1 MSLFS
6 DIKEL
11 KNITFNNNNNNIIDQ
26 LSKNLLTIVDT
37 EEVGVE
43 QIDELK
49 FMFILKGIVICVFQF
64 DADEK
69 EAWIDEI
76 Y

>member
-6 DIKEL
+6 KIKEL
-11 KNITFNNNNNNIIDQ
+11 KNITFSSNNVIDQ
-26 LSKNLLTIVDT
+26 LSKKLLSIVDT

-49 FMFILKGIVICVFQF
+49 FMFILKGIVICVN
-64 DADEK
+64 
-69 EAWIDEI
+69 ILI
-76 Y
+76 

>member
-11 KNITFNNNNNNIIDQ
+11 KNITFSNNNIIDQ
-26 LSKNLLTIVDT
+26 LSKKLLSIVDT